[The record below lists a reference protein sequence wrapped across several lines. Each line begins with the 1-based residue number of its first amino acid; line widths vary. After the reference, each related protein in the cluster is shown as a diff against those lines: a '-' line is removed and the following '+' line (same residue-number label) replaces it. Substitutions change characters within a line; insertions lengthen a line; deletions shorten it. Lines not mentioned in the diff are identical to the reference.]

1 MGQHQVLFSGELF
14 VGTDPVQARNRMA
27 RLLGIDLKK
36 AEQLFSGRT
45 VVLKSQLTF
54 EEAASLKDQLDNLG
68 AMSRIKDLAA
78 REGPRG
84 LKSDD
89 RMHDRTLHDITAAHH
104 ECPRCGYL
112 QLETQFCG
120 RCGIDVLM
128 ATKQK
133 RKEDL
138 LIDKKI
144 RELHQKAEPAE
155 PAEPVESV
163 VASVPAPRPSK
174 KVEITPAEKPSRLRR
189 FFGGGN

>member
-14 VGTDPVQARNRMA
+14 DGTDPVAARNRMA

-36 AEQLFSGRT
+36 TEQLFSGRT

-54 EEAASLKDQLDNLG
+54 DEAASLKDRLDDLG
-68 AMSRIKDLAA
+68 AISRIKDLAA
-78 REGPRG
+78 RQGPRG
-84 LKSDD
+84 LKSDE
-89 RMHDRTLHDITAAHH
+89 RVHDKTLHDITAAHH

-120 RCGIDVLM
+120 RCGVDV
-128 ATKQK
+128 ATAAKQK

-144 RELHQKAEPAE
+144 RELHHKAEA
-155 PAEPVESV
+155 
-163 VASVPAPRPSK
+163 PAPAATPVPVRRIPE
-174 KVEITPAEKPSRLRR
+174 KVQEIPPPEKPGMLRR
-189 FFGGGN
+189 LFGGGN